1 LFVRIRLCDLMIIKN
16 PQIEL
21 CEVQKYYNQ
30 GQKNEVHALKDI
42 NLQIAEGEI
51 ICLCGPSGSGKS
63 TLLCLLGCVFGPSS
77 GRAAVGGRQ
86 LQRMP
91 DEYLTK
97 YRRENIGFIF
107 QHFNIMPQLS
117 VEQNIVLPLLPL
129 GIGPAE
135 RQERAQPLMER
146 FGILHRKS
154 FKASQIS
161 GGELQR
167 VAIARALINDP
178 PIILADEPTAHLDS
192 LRSNELIDRLVDL
205 SRDGKT
211 IVLASHDPLVTEHP
225 ELGRVIDIQDGRII
239 KGEAL
244 CS

>member
-1 LFVRIRLCDLMIIKN
+1 MTIQN

-21 CEVQKYYNQ
+21 SRVDKFYNK
-30 GQKNEVHALKDI
+30 GQENQVHALKDI
-42 NLQIAEGEI
+42 SLQIDEGEI
-51 ICLCGPSGSGKS
+51 ICLRGPSGSGKS
-63 TLLCLLGCVFGPSS
+63 TLLCLMGCVFGPSS
-77 GRAAVGGRQ
+77 GRAAVEGQQ

-91 DEYLTK
+91 DEYLTR

-107 QHFNIMPQLS
+107 QHFNILPQLS
-117 VEQNIVLPLLPL
+117 VEQNIELPLLPL
-129 GIGPAE
+129 GISPKE
-135 RQERAQPLMER
+135 RKQRVGLLMER

-167 VAIARALINDP
+167 VAISRALINNP

-192 LRSNELIDRLVDL
+192 VRNKELIDHLVDL
-205 SRDGKT
+205 RSDGKT
-211 IVLASHDPLVTEHP
+211 IILTSHDPLVAEHP
-225 ELGRVIDIQDGRII
+225 EINIIIDLQDGRIVKSESI
-239 KGEAL
+239 